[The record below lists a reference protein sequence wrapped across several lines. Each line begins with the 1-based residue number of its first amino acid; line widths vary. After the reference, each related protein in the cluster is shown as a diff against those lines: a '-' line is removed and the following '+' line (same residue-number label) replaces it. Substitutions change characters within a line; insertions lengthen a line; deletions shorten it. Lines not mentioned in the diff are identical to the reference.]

1 MRTRWHMERARRI
14 FFLALVSAAFA
25 ACTEHAAKTAERSV
39 SPLVLGGQS
48 KPAGQGQLKTGHW
61 SVGTLKPTSRVAIS
75 LSIRSA
81 RKRRDE
87 RAQHARTRND
97 LEPTA
102 PWLESAT
109 HCSRDRPSPRD
120 DYPVRGRGG
129 AFGSDPDR

>member
-1 MRTRWHMERARRI
+1 MRTMLRW
-14 FFLALVSAAFA
+14 
-25 ACTEHAAKTAERSV
+25 ACAYWNRHAAVERSC
-39 SPLVLGGQS
+39 PLHSRLGGQS

-109 HCSRDRPSPRD
+109 HCSRNRPSPRD

-129 AFGSDPDR
+129 AFAYDPDRGFKT